1 MSVTVSTRLEEQEA
15 LELEALARREGLDR
29 ASVMKQ
35 LLRRG
40 MREALREEAVREY
53 RAGRVTLSR
62 AAELARISLWDLI
75 ALMPEEDLEWPYGV
89 DDLRHDLELLSG
101 P

>member
-1 MSVTVSTRLEEQEA
+1 MSVTVSTRLEEEEA
-15 LELEALARREGLDR
+15 VQLEALAAREGLDR

-40 MREALREEAVREY
+40 MREALWEEAVREY

-62 AAELARISLWDLI
+62 ASEMAGVSLWDFI
-75 ALMPEEDLEWPYGV
+75 GRMGEFDLEWHYGE
-89 DDLRHDLELLSG
+89 DDLEGDLKIFSG
-101 P
+101 S